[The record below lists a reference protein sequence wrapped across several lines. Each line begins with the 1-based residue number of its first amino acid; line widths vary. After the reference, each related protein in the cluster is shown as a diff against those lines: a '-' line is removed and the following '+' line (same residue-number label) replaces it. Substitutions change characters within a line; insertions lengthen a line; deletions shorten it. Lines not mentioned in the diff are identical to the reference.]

1 LITFSCGPD
10 SSTLFRNV
18 RASPVSCAT
27 SIKSLFK
34 GAQLAKT
41 NFQYEKRQKEL
52 EKKKKKEEKLK
63 RKLEKGTSAEVESAE
78 VESDEAVKPEEP
90 GSDAPAPDAPQQP

>member
-1 LITFSCGPD
+1 MDVPSALPGYTSHVAFI
-10 SSTLFRNV
+10 L
-18 RASPVSCAT
+18 ASPVSCTA
-27 SIKSLFK
+27 SIKSLFR

-63 RKLEKGTSAEVESAE
+63 RKMEKCSSTEVEEEETAE
-78 VESDEAVKPEEP
+78 FDES
-90 GSDAPAPDAPQQP
+90 GGAPAPDQRPQP